1 MRPVKLI
8 MSAFGSYAGKTEIDF
23 TEIPNGLFLITGD
36 TGAGKTTIF
45 DAITYAL
52 YDRTSGGT
60 RDGNMMR
67 SQYAGEETDTYV
79 EYTFL
84 YQKKQYKIRRNPEY
98 LRLGKRRYAD
108 GSPRYVKETP
118 KVELTLPDGN
128 VFKGKKRETDQK
140 IAEIIGLDADQF
152 TQISMIAQGEFLKL
166 LLAESKERK
175 KIFSRIFQTRFYY
188 RIQEELKKQAVQLY
202 VQLEQNLQETKLEM
216 GRMEYPVY
224 GKVKLYDEQETQ
236 EKEEYTGIYTEEK
249 RKETEL
255 VRQWK
260 EVSGQDIPDRE
271 RIAGILKE
279 IIGQG
284 SRWEKECK
292 KESTRAQAVLEDKNR
307 LLKEAELLNQL
318 FDSYD
323 RILSCLKEKVPE
335 KAKYELLTDRIQNGK
350 RAGRVREEE
359 KGYLEEEKR
368 LIELHAQ
375 ERSLQK
381 ELQECRKLLQEL
393 SEKQREA
400 GKEKAEKETVLT
412 EKKVRIQDAVLQYK
426 DINEKKDKLEKLAK
440 EIKKYLE
447 QLEKTREKNKI
458 LQNKKDEIIIFLK
471 KYENA
476 ESSINDY
483 KNQKQRLEEK
493 ILQYEELERQEK
505 RKEQLKED
513 CERAKR
519 EADQEQK
526 NYENAW
532 TEYEIKYRKFL
543 NEQAGILAL
552 NLEEGQPCPVC
563 GSREHPQIATLSDE
577 APTQTEVEAAKSERD
592 KREKIRDAN
601 AGTFREYLAGYQAA
615 QEICRTLL
623 KNIKDAPEDM
633 TGTDRKKIIQDLKQ
647 TLVETEEKLK
657 QQEEIFEKYRV
668 LKDNQEQIAE
678 QVKELEEKEQEISQC
693 LMELKLTY
701 TKVEAE
707 YQSTKE
713 KFPYE
718 TMEEA
723 EEHLRQTI
731 EELELVRNNYETV
744 TRLLTEKQNKEKELE
759 GRQKTVE
766 ASVLQSQ
773 EEVKKRRSVYEQVM
787 KKLGFEDEDS
797 YHSKCM
803 TEKEIEEAEQW
814 TGSYQKELQ
823 ELEANRGLLEQQLA
837 GKDRKDTEQ
846 IRQEIKEA
854 SGELEVIRKEY
865 MRLHNI
871 NDRNREIRENL
882 KRNFEKNSGLQKQYE
897 IIGNLSKTA
906 NGNLSGSAKLDF
918 ETYIQRQY
926 FRQIIRAANKRLIRM
941 TSGEFILQCRDV
953 EKLGSQGQAGLD
965 LDVYHMATDTVRDV
979 KTLSGGESFMAAL
992 SMALGLSDIVQN
1004 TAGAI
1009 HLDTMFIDEGFGSL
1023 DDTSRDQAIR
1033 VLNDLADKD
1042 RLVGIISHVNEL
1054 KEQMDHK
1061 LVVKKTDKGSS
1072 VSWSV

>member
-67 SQYAGEETDTYV
+67 SQYADEGTDTYV

-84 YQKKQYKIRRNPEY
+84 YQKKEYKIRRNPEY
-98 LRLGKRRYAD
+98 LRLGKRKYAD

-118 KVELTLPDGN
+118 KVELTLPDGS

-140 IAEIIGLDADQF
+140 ISEIIGLDADQF
-152 TQISMIAQGEFLKL
+152 TQISMIAQGDFLKL

-202 VQLEQNLQETKLEM
+202 VKLEQNLQEMKLEM
-216 GRMEYPVY
+216 GRVEYPSYQNERVDIEL
-224 GKVKLYDEQETQ
+224 GAEAQTES
-236 EKEEYTGIYTEEK
+236 GTEEK
-249 RKETEL
+249 GKEEEL
-255 VRQWK
+255 VKQWK
-260 EVSGQDIPDRE
+260 VIAGQDIPDRD
-271 RIAGILKE
+271 RISETLKE
-279 IIGQG
+279 IIEQG
-284 SRWEKECK
+284 SRRERACK
-292 KESTRAQAVLEDKNR
+292 KESERAQKVLEDKNR

-318 FDSYD
+318 FDSYE
-323 RILSCLKEKVPE
+323 RVLSRLEEKVPE
-335 KAKYELLTDRIQNGK
+335 KAKYKLLRDQIRLGRK
-350 RAGRVREEE
+350 AERVRVEE

-368 LIELHAQ
+368 LTELKAQ

-381 ELQECRKLLQEL
+381 ELQECRNLLQEL
-393 SEKQREA
+393 TESQKEA
-400 GKEKAEKETVLT
+400 GKEKIEKETVLT

-426 DINEKKDKLEKLAK
+426 GLNEKKEELDKLAK
-440 EIKKYLE
+440 EIKNCLN
-447 QLEKTREKNKI
+447 QEKTTQEKNKI
-458 LQNKKDEIIIFLK
+458 LQNKYEEINRFLK
-471 KYENA
+471 KHQNIETDVN
-476 ESSINDY
+476 EF
-483 KNQKQRLEEK
+483 KNQKHLIKEK
-493 ILQYEELERQEK
+493 KQQYEELERQES
-505 RKEQLKED
+505 RKEQLKES
-513 CERAKR
+513 CERAKE
-519 EADQEQK
+519 EADLEQK

-532 TEYEIKYRKFL
+532 TEYERKYRKFL

-552 NLEEGQPCPVC
+552 NLEEGEPCPVC
-563 GSREHPQIATLSDE
+563 GSREHPQIAALSDE
-577 APTQTEVEAAKSERD
+577 APTQVEVELAKSERD
-592 KREKIRDAN
+592 KKEKARDTKAVK
-601 AGTFREYLAGYQAA
+601 FRDCLAGYQAA
-615 QEICRTLL
+615 EEICQTLR
-623 KNIKDAPEDM
+623 KNIEDAPEDM
-633 TGTDRKKIIQDLKQ
+633 TGTDRKKVIQNLQ
-647 TLVETEEKLK
+647 QMLVETEERL
-657 QQEEIFEKYRV
+657 QE
-668 LKDNQEQIAE
+668 LEQIAE
-678 QVKELEEKEQEISQC
+678 QCKTLKEEQERIADQAEELEAEKQKVSQY
-693 LMELKLTY
+693 LTDVKLKHA
-701 TKVEAE
+701 KIQAE
-707 YQSTKE
+707 YQATKE
-713 KFPYE
+713 KLPYE
-718 TMEEA
+718 TMGEA
-723 EEHLRQTI
+723 QKYLVEITD
-731 EELELVRNNYETV
+731 ELERVRNNYETV
-744 TRLLTEKQNKEKELE
+744 TIDLTEKQKEEKELE
-759 GRQKTVE
+759 GRKMTIT

-773 EEVKKRRSVYEQVM
+773 EELQKRKRCYEQVM
-787 KKLGFEDEDS
+787 TDQGFADEEV

-803 TEKEIEEAEQW
+803 SGKELEEKEQWAEA
-814 TGSYQKELQ
+814 YQKELQ
-823 ELEANRGLLEQQLA
+823 ELEANRKLLEQQLE
-837 GKDRKDTEQ
+837 GKERKDTEQ

-854 SGELEVIRKEY
+854 SKELEGIRKEY
-865 MRLHNI
+865 MGLHNS
-871 NDRNREIRENL
+871 NERNREIRENL
-882 KRNFEKNSGLQKQYE
+882 KRSFEKNSGLQKQYE

>member
-52 YDRTSGGT
+52 YDRTSGGI

-67 SQYAGEETDTYV
+67 SQYADETTDTYV

-84 YQKKQYKIRRNPEY
+84 YQKKEYKIRRNPEY
-98 LRLGKRRYAD
+98 LRLGKRKYAD
-108 GSPRYVKETP
+108 GSPRYVKESP
-118 KVELTLPDGN
+118 KVELTLPDGS

-140 IAEIIGLDADQF
+140 IAEITGLDADQF

-202 VQLEQNLQETKLEM
+202 VQLEQNLQEIKLEM
-216 GRMEYPVY
+216 ARVEYPSY
-224 GKVKLYDEQETQ
+224 KLP
-236 EKEEYTGIYTEEK
+236 EKEKAEPESEGQTEGHQMA
-249 RKETEL
+249 EL
-255 VRQWK
+255 IKQWK
-260 EVSGQDIPDRE
+260 VIAGQDIPDRE
-271 RIAGILKE
+271 RISEILNE

-284 SRWEKECK
+284 SRWGKECK
-292 KESTRAQAVLEDKNR
+292 KEAVQAQTVLEDKNR
-307 LLKEAELLNQL
+307 LLKEAEMLNQL
-318 FDSYD
+318 FDSHE
-323 RILSCLKEKVPE
+323 RILSRLEEKVPE
-335 KAKYELLTDRIQNGK
+335 KAKYELLTDQIRL
-350 RAGRVREEE
+350 GRKAEHVRVEE
-359 KGYLEEEKR
+359 KRYLEEEKR
-368 LIELHAQ
+368 LTELKAQ

-381 ELQECRKLLQEL
+381 ELQECRNLLQEL
-393 SEKQREA
+393 TESQKEA
-400 GKEKAEKETVLT
+400 GKEKIEKETALT

-426 DINEKKDKLEKLAK
+426 GLNEKKEELDKLAK
-440 EIKKYLE
+440 EIKNYLN
-447 QLEKTREKNKI
+447 QEKTVQEKNKI
-458 LQNKKDEIIIFLK
+458 LQNKHEEINKFLK
-471 KYENA
+471 KYKNIEANVN
-476 ESSINDY
+476 EC
-483 KNQKQRLEEK
+483 KNQKHLIKEK
-493 ILQYEELERQEK
+493 KQQYEELDRQES
-505 RKEQLKED
+505 RKEQLKES
-513 CERAKR
+513 CERAKK
-519 EADQEQK
+519 EADLEQK

-532 TEYEIKYRKFL
+532 SEYERKYRKFL

-552 NLEEGQPCPVC
+552 NLEEGEPCPVC
-563 GSREHPQIATLSDE
+563 GSREHPQIAALSDE
-577 APTQTEVEAAKSERD
+577 APTQAEVELAKEERD
-592 KREKIRDAN
+592 KKEKVRDTK
-601 AGTFREYLAGYQAA
+601 AGKFRDCLAGYQAA
-615 QEICRTLL
+615 QEICQTLR
-623 KNIKDAPEDM
+623 KNIEDTPEDM
-633 TGTDRKKIIQDLKQ
+633 TGTDRNKAMQNLQ
-647 TLVETEEKLK
+647 QVLTETEEKL
-657 QQEEIFEKYRV
+657 QE
-668 LKDNQEQIAE
+668 LEQIAE
-678 QVKELEEKEQEISQC
+678 ECKTLKVDQERITDQAEKLEAEKQKISQY
-693 LMELKLTY
+693 LTDVKLKH
-701 TKVEAE
+701 TKIQAE
-707 YQSTKE
+707 YQATKE
-713 KFPYE
+713 KLPYE

-723 EEHLRQTI
+723 QKYLVQIT
-731 EELELVRNNYETV
+731 EELERVRKNYETV
-744 TRLLTEKQNKEKELE
+744 TGHLTEKQKEEKELE
-759 GRQKTVE
+759 GRKMTIT

-773 EEVKKRRSVYEQVM
+773 EEVQKRKLSYEQVM
-787 KKLGFEDEDS
+787 TDQGFVDEET

-803 TEKEIEEAEQW
+803 SEKELEEKEQW
-814 TGSYQKELQ
+814 TESYQKELQ
-823 ELEANRGLLEQQLA
+823 ELEANRKLLEQQLE
-837 GKDRKDTEQ
+837 GKERKDTEQ

-854 SGELEVIRKEY
+854 SKELEAIRKDY
-865 MRLHNI
+865 MSLHNS
-871 NDRNREIRENL
+871 NERNREIRDNL

-897 IIGNLSKTA
+897 MIGNLSKTA

-926 FRQIIRAANKRLIRM
+926 FRQIIRAANKRLVRM

-953 EKLGSQGQAGLD
+953 EKLGSQGQTGLD

-1023 DDTSRDQAIR
+1023 DDASRDQAIR